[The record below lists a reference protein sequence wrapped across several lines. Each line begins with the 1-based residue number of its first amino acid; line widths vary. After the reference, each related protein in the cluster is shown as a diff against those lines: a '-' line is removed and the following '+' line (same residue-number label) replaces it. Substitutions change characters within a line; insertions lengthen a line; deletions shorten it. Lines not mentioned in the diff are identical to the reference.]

1 MELSALSKVRVMDY
15 QNQETA
21 TLKKGFGTRRERF
34 GGKSISIRDIPLEI
48 RRKEAK
54 KPLFLTRYE

>member
-1 MELSALSKVRVMDY
+1 MDY
-15 QNQETA
+15 PNEKSGVF
-21 TLKKGFGTRRERF
+21 KKNFDKAKSERL
-34 GGKSISIRDIPLEI
+34 GGKLEFVSLKDVPLED

>member
-1 MELSALSKVRVMDY
+1 MDY
-15 QNQETA
+15 TNGKSVY
-21 TLKKGFGTRRERF
+21 LKKEPV
-34 GGKSISIRDIPLEI
+34 KIEANLAQIALKDVPLEL

>member
-1 MELSALSKVRVMDY
+1 MNYVNGEVGQAKKVVREQKPLAALKDV
-15 QNQETA
+15 
-21 TLKKGFGTRRERF
+21 
-34 GGKSISIRDIPLEI
+34 PLED

>member
-1 MELSALSKVRVMDY
+1 MDGQKEQLILLLENKQISLRSERVKKT
-15 QNQETA
+15 EFVS
-21 TLKKGFGTRRERF
+21 LKYV
-34 GGKSISIRDIPLEI
+34 PLEI